1 MAKHNSITMSTVTAS
16 TSPHLTSRYLTD
28 DEEPNDMVVLFIT
41 WSTEAIN
48 LFLEKWENTIFAT
61 PPPFNKP
68 NNPEELQRKL
78 LEHLT
83 ENIVDA
89 SVTSVSSVDCN
100 APASILLTAA
110 ISLLDRQQWIRNI
123 LDAHPAGWNHSLG
136 AVLVPHNGKT
146 VHVTLGE
153 SRIFK

>member
-1 MAKHNSITMSTVTAS
+1 MAKHNAMPTSPVTAS
-16 TSPHLTSRYLTD
+16 SPHLISRYPTD
-28 DEEPNDMVVLFIT
+28 DEEPNDMVVMFIS
-41 WSTEAIN
+41 WRPEAIN

-68 NNPEELQRKL
+68 NNPEELERKM

-83 ENIVDA
+83 ANIIGA
-89 SVTSVSSVDCN
+89 SVASDSSVDCN
-100 APASILLTAA
+100 APASILLIAA
-110 ISLLDRQQWIRNI
+110 ISLLDRQQWVRNI
-123 LDAHPAGWNHSLG
+123 LDAQPAGWNHRLG
-136 AVLVPHNGKT
+136 AVLVPHNGRT